1 MTTAHQRF
9 SFSFQS
15 FCQNSELACCTLFVA
30 QARSSF
36 GNVVCILYCFNL
48 PLNLSLSVIHNQS
61 DVKTSPKTAQT
72 PKIPGCGNG
81 TLLPGGDGGGSQRR
95 YKFRLVGSTAP
106 SNTFI
111 ANKSITIPP
120 GTLDPSSR
128 SPCRRLTHFRL
139 TQVPKVPFLAQNR
152 ENCSICAPSGKRK
165 PPRPG
170 ISSGFRK
177 QPGLLPSPCVH

>member
-1 MTTAHQRF
+1 MRILFQEHSSLRF
-9 SFSFQS
+9 FWQ
-15 FCQNSELACCTLFVA
+15 CC
-30 QARSSF
+30 
-36 GNVVCILYCFNL
+36 LYSLLSNFTFEIK
-48 PLNLSLSVIHNQS
+48 PLSLYQN

-152 ENCSICAPSGKRK
+152 ENCSIWAPSGKHK

-170 ISSGFRK
+170 FIIIGFRK

>member
-1 MTTAHQRF
+1 MFF
-9 SFSFQS
+9 SFFDAV
-15 FCQNSELACCTLFVA
+15 FC
-30 QARSSF
+30 
-36 GNVVCILYCFNL
+36 LY
-48 PLNLSLSVIHNQS
+48 QS
-61 DVKTSPKTAQT
+61 DVKTSPKTPQT

-152 ENCSICAPSGKRK
+152 ENCSIWAPSGKRK
-165 PPRPG
+165 PPRHG
-170 ISSGFRK
+170 FIIGFRK
-177 QPGLLPSPCVH
+177 QLGLLPSCSHLTQSIQHCHLQLEDIRRLIGGREEAFVV

>member
-1 MTTAHQRF
+1 MQTFGTF
-9 SFSFQS
+9 SSTCVNTKLKFSWQGS
-15 FCQNSELACCTLFVA
+15 QKSC
-30 QARSSF
+30 
-36 GNVVCILYCFNL
+36 NL
-48 PLNLSLSVIHNQS
+48 KNQDFSVLPEP
-61 DVKTSPKTAQT
+61 TW
-72 PKIPGCGNG
+72 
-81 TLLPGGDGGGSQRR
+81 LPGGDGGRSQRR

-152 ENCSICAPSGKRK
+152 ENCSIWAASGKRK
-165 PPRPG
+165 PPRHG
-170 ISSGFRK
+170 FIIGFRK
-177 QPGLLPSPCVH
+177 QPGLLPSSCSHLTQSIQHCHLQLEDIRRLIGGREEAFVV